1 MRLVDTG
8 RRPPVLETAHS
19 SHDSWAAIVTTLAQ
33 AGGTPR
39 LAMADWLVLAAYF
52 SLLVGS
58 GAFFAWRAKRKRFSS
73 EGYFVGDHSMPVWAV
88 AISILATAQSAATF
102 TGVPEQAFTGS
113 IVYLSTNLGS
123 VIAAVVLAIFF
134 IPAYYRLG
142 VTTPYQ
148 LLERR
153 FGPGAKLAAS
163 WAYMIG
169 RVFASGSR
177 VYIGAIPVCMAMFGD
192 TTSEHLAISIA
203 AFMVFGIIYTLA
215 GGITS
220 VIWTD
225 VMQVCVYLGAA
236 IVAIAILAS
245 RVSAPWGQVFDAL
258 THGGPD
264 ATSKLTLFPTAMGS
278 DGFRWND
285 EMNIFTILT
294 GFVLIALASHG
305 TDQDL
310 VQRMLTCKSAA
321 AGSKSVVTGILVAIP
336 TVALFM
342 VLGLLLW
349 VYYQRPELMSHPP
362 GAPPGKSSVVLL
374 EFIMREM
381 PAGAA
386 GLMIAGVMAAGPAG
400 INSGLNSMSS
410 TFVSD
415 VYRPRFRG
423 RDEKHYLR
431 VGRIATAVWGA
442 VLGVFALLCIEW
454 KEQSGQSIIGFV
466 LSVMNFAYAG
476 LLGVFFSALFTK
488 RGNTASAIAALF
500 AGFISVLALR
510 PEVMGKWTGWMG
522 MDRAITVRFAFPWQL
537 VIGTLVAF
545 VVCQCGRG
553 KNVNDER
560 SK

>member
-1 MRLVDTG
+1 M
-8 RRPPVLETAHS
+8 
-19 SHDSWAAIVTTLAQ
+19 TLAQ
-33 AGGTPR
+33 DAGAPK
-39 LAMADWLVLAAYF
+39 LALADWLVLAAYF
-52 SLLVGS
+52 ALLVGS
-58 GAFFAWRAKRKRFSS
+58 GVFFAWRAKRKRLSS

-123 VIAAVVLAIFF
+123 IIAAVVLAFFF

-163 WAYMIG
+163 WAYMLG

-177 VYIGAIPVCMAMFGD
+177 VYIGAIPVCLAIFGD
-192 TTSEHLAISIA
+192 TSADHLAISIG
-203 AFMVFGIIYTLA
+203 AFMVFGVIYTLA

-236 IVAIAILAS
+236 LVAIIILAS
-245 RVSAPWGQVFDAL
+245 RVSAPWGEVIGAL
-258 THGGPD
+258 THGGPEG
-264 ATSKLTLFPTAMGS
+264 ASKLTLFPTAMGS
-278 DGFRWND
+278 GGFDWASD
-285 EMNIFTILT
+285 MNIFTILT

-321 AGSKSVVTGILVAIP
+321 AGSKSVITGMIVAIP

-349 VYYQRPELMSHPP
+349 VYYQRPELMSRPP
-362 GAPPGKSSVVLL
+362 GAPPGKPSVVLL

-415 VYRPRFRG
+415 VYRPRFQG
-423 RDEKHYLR
+423 RDEEHYLR
-431 VGRIATAVWGA
+431 VGRIATAAWGA
-442 VLGVFALLCIEW
+442 VLGMFALVCIPW
-454 KEQSGQSIIGFV
+454 KEHSGQSIIGFV

-488 RGNTASAIAALF
+488 RGSTASAIAALF
-500 AGFISVLALR
+500 AGFVAVLLLR
-510 PEVMGKWTGWMG
+510 PEVMDQWTEWLGL
-522 MDRAITVRFAFPWQL
+522 REAVTVRFAFPWQL

-553 KNVNDER
+553 KNVSDER
-560 SK
+560 PK

>member
-1 MRLVDTG
+1 MVDIG
-8 RRPPVLETAHS
+8 RRPPVFETALSTHVS
-19 SHDSWAAIVTTLAQ
+19 LAAQSPMLGQDAVA
-33 AGGTPR
+33 PR
-39 LAMADWLVLAAYF
+39 LAMADWLVLAGYF
-52 SLLVGS
+52 ALLVGS
-58 GAFFAWRAKRKRFSS
+58 GAYFAWRAKRKRLSS

-102 TGVPEQAFTGS
+102 TGVPEQAYTGS

-123 VIAAVVLAIFF
+123 VIAAVVLAVFF

-163 WAYMIG
+163 WAYMFG

-192 TTSEHLAISIA
+192 TSGEHLAVSIG
-203 AFMVFGIIYTLA
+203 AFMLFGIIYTLA

-236 IVAIAILAS
+236 VVAIAILAS
-245 RVSAPWGQVFDAL
+245 RVSAPWSEVVDAL
-258 THGGPD
+258 THGG
-264 ATSKLTLFPTAMGS
+264 AGGTSKLTLFPTAMGS
-278 DGFRWND
+278 GGFDWAN
-285 EMNIFTILT
+285 EMNIFTILS

-321 AGSKSVVTGILVAIP
+321 AGSKSVIMGILVAIP

-342 VLGLLLW
+342 VLGLFLW

-362 GAPPGKSSVVLL
+362 GAPPGKSSEVLL
-374 EFIMREM
+374 GFIMREM
-381 PAGAA
+381 PSGAA
-386 GLMIAGVMAAGPAG
+386 GLLIAGVMAAGPAG

-415 VYRPRFRG
+415 VYRPRFAG
-423 RDEKHYLR
+423 RDEKHYLQ
-431 VGRIATAVWGA
+431 VGRLATAVWGA
-442 VLGVFALLCIEW
+442 VLAIFALVCIPW
-454 KEQSGQSIIGFV
+454 KEHSGQSIIGFV

-500 AGFISVLALR
+500 AGFLTVLALR
-510 PEVMGKWTGWMG
+510 GEIMDKWTAWLG
-522 MDRAITVRFAFPWQL
+522 MQDAIKVRFAFPWQL

-545 VVCQCGRG
+545 VVCQVGGG
-553 KNVNDER
+553 KNEDHER
-560 SK
+560 Q

>member
-1 MRLVDTG
+1 
-8 RRPPVLETAHS
+8 
-19 SHDSWAAIVTTLAQ
+19 
-33 AGGTPR
+33 
-39 LAMADWLVLAAYF
+39 MADWLVLAAYF
-52 SLLVGS
+52 MLLVGS
-58 GAFFAWRAKRKRFSS
+58 GAFFAWRAKRKRLSS

-123 VIAAVVLAIFF
+123 VLAAVVLAIFF

-192 TTSEHLAISIA
+192 TSGQHMAISIA
-203 AFMVFGIIYTLA
+203 AFMLFGIIYTLA

-245 RVSAPWGQVFDAL
+245 RVSASWGQVIDAL

-264 ATSKLTLFPTAMGS
+264 ATSKLTLFPTAMGA

-321 AGSKSVVTGILVAIP
+321 AGSKSVITGILVAIP
-336 TVALFM
+336 TVAIFM

-381 PAGAA
+381 PTGAA

-442 VLGVFALLCIEW
+442 VLGVFAILCIEW

-500 AGFISVLALR
+500 AGFITVLALR
-510 PEVMGKWTGWMG
+510 PEVMDKWTGWINAEN
-522 MDRAITVRFAFPWQL
+522 AITLRFAFPWQL

-545 VVCQCGRG
+545 VVCQIGGG
-553 KNVNDER
+553 KNVNHER
-560 SK
+560 Q

>member
-1 MRLVDTG
+1 MRAFS
-8 RRPPVLETAHS
+8 PPLL
-19 SHDSWAAIVTTLAQ
+19 LAESGLK
-33 AGGTPR
+33 A
-39 LAMADWLVLAAYF
+39 ADWLVLTGYF
-52 SLLVGS
+52 VLLAGS
-58 GAFFAWRAKRKRFSS
+58 GAFFAWRAKRKRLSS
-73 EGYFVGDHSMPVWAV
+73 EGYFVGDHAMPVWAV

-102 TGVPEQAFTGS
+102 TGVPEQAFNGS

-123 VIAAVVLAIFF
+123 VIAALVLAGFF
-134 IPAYYRLG
+134 IPAYYKLG

-177 VYIGAIPVCMAMFGD
+177 VYVGAIPVCLALYGD
-192 TTSEHLAISIA
+192 TSHTHMGIAIA
-203 AFMVFGIIYTLA
+203 GFMAFGVVYTLA

-225 VMQVCVYLGAA
+225 VLQVCVYLGAA
-236 IVAIAILAS
+236 VVAIAILAS
-245 RVSAPWGQVFDAL
+245 RVAAPWSEVVDAL
-258 THGGPD
+258 SHGG
-264 ATSKLTLFPTAMGS
+264 ANGTNKLALFPTAMGEG
-278 DGFRWND
+278 GFDWSS

-310 VQRMLTCKSAA
+310 VQRMLTCKSAR
-321 AGSKSVVTGILVAIP
+321 AGSKSVITGIIVAIP
-336 TVALFM
+336 AVALFM
-342 VLGLLLW
+342 VLGLFLW
-349 VYYQRPELMSHPP
+349 VYYQRPELMSHAPA
-362 GAPPGKSSVVLL
+362 APPGPGSEVLL
-374 EFIMREM
+374 RFILSEM

-415 VYRPRFRG
+415 VYRPRFAG
-423 RDEKHYLR
+423 REESHYLR
-431 VGRIATAVWGA
+431 VGRLATAAWGV
-442 VLGVFALLCIEW
+442 VLGLFAMACIPW

-488 RGNTASAIAALF
+488 RGNSVSAVAALF
-500 AGFISVLALR
+500 AGFVAVLALR
-510 PEVMGKWTGWMG
+510 PEIMDKWTGWMG
-522 MDRAITVRFAFPWQL
+522 MAGVITVRFAFPWQL
-537 VIGTLVAF
+537 VIATAIAF
-545 VVCQCGRG
+545 CVCQLGSGRAG
-553 KNVNDER
+553 DDER
-560 SK
+560 RG